1 MRATS
6 IVAVGNS
13 DVTDSQK
20 AGQEVATQALES
32 LETRHE
38 PSWVLAF
45 CGGRHDPG
53 DFLHGLRTTLGDVP
67 VVGGAAIG
75 SITNGGS
82 GYSGFECAAA
92 VFSKSVPLP
101 WVLTETT
108 ADGDEYGAG
117 RRLGSKLREAAGD
130 GDSVLLF
137 YDSLYTVGPPPVLHV
152 GSRLMAGIHEELD
165 GTALD
170 LIGAGLLSDHQFSD
184 GFLFDGRGVVRHS
197 VLAVALPT
205 GLDTRYAVMHGC
217 VPISGFHEITRIDGA
232 IIYELGG
239 RPALEVLTTGGFTP
253 EVLTLNCTLGCKHGD
268 PFGPDE
274 EANFVNRL
282 IIGYDKQEGWI
293 RLFEADFKHGDMVQ
307 IMSRSNEL
315 MMESAI
321 RNVRWLVE
329 STEGTEAV
337 FALYIDCAGRASAI
351 CASET
356 EEADAVREHLGEA
369 IPLLGFYSGVEI
381 APIAGL
387 SRPLDW
393 TGVLTVFYRA
403 SDG

>member
-1 MRATS
+1 MSATS

-13 DVTDSQK
+13 DVEDSRK
-20 AGQEVATQALES
+20 AGQEIATRALES
-32 LETRHE
+32 LETRCE

-45 CGGRHDPG
+45 CGGHHDPG
-53 DFLHGLRTTLGDVP
+53 DFLRGLRATLGDVP

-75 SITNGGS
+75 SITNSES

-92 VFSKSVPLP
+92 VFSDSVPLP
-101 WVLTETT
+101 WILTEST

-117 RRLGSKLREAAGD
+117 RRLGSKLREATGD
-130 GDSVLLF
+130 SDSVLLF
-137 YDSLYTVGPPPVLHV
+137 YDTLYSVGPPPELHV
-152 GSRLMAGIHEELD
+152 GSRLMAGIHEGLD
-165 GTALD
+165 GTALN

-184 GFLFDGRGVVRHS
+184 SFLFDGRGVVRHS
-197 VLAVALPT
+197 VLAVSVPS
-205 GLDTRYAVMHGC
+205 GLDTRSVIMHGC
-217 VPISGFHEITRIDGA
+217 VPISGFHEITSIDGA
-232 IIYELGG
+232 IVHELGG
-239 RPALEVLTTGGFTP
+239 RSALEVLTTGGFSP
-253 EVLTLNCTLGCKHGD
+253 EALTLNCTLGCKHGD
-268 PFGPDE
+268 PFGPDD
-274 EANFVNRL
+274 EAKFVNRL
-282 IIGYDKQEGWI
+282 IIGYNKQEGWI
-293 RLFEADFKHGDMVQ
+293 RLFEADFKRGDMVQ

-329 STEGTEAV
+329 SMEGTETV

-356 EEADAVREHLGEA
+356 EEADVVREHLGDA
-369 IPLLGFYSGVEI
+369 IPLLGFYSGIEI

-393 TGVLTVFYRA
+393 TGVLTVFCRA